1 MSGSEGR
8 GGPGYEDGSVVVD
21 YRVSASVLEAIVR
34 WSLAGD
40 DRLRLAAGGPR
51 GVRHAI
57 TVSVEGGSAAVAVY
71 LRGRL
76 GEDLLDLG
84 ARVKHTVAARLGV
97 MTGLAIARVDVHVVG
112 VFRAGDVDA

>member
-8 GGPGYEDGSVVVD
+8 VGLGGEDGSEVVD

-40 DRLRLAAGGPR
+40 DRLRLAAGGVR

-57 TVSVEGGSAAVAVY
+57 TVSVDDGSATVVVHI
-71 LRGRL
+71 RGRL
-76 GEDLLDLG
+76 GEDLLELG
-84 ARVKHTVAARLGV
+84 ARVKQVVATRLGV
-97 MTGLAIARVDVHVVG
+97 MTGLGIARVDVHVVG
-112 VFRAGDVDA
+112 VFRSGEVDA